1 MSHDFQVLPQRA
13 SLARPLPP
21 TLLGSPMR
29 KLSLSASALVLSLA
43 LGGCGVSAGLGG
55 GYSSGGGGS
64 VADIREANVGDVAA
78 VATDTLL
85 AFGGPVRSL
94 IDSNLPPIG
103 QRPRQGLMPNVLDLS
118 EQFMSVRAPV
128 TGNTPAGQQVMSA
141 LLACGTGTGS
151 VRAEFSNAALVSVG
165 DTLSISTQ
173 DCVMNGQR
181 YHGGI
186 SWRALSAGVGMPGV
200 SGAWSAR
207 WSMAFSGW
215 SQYDFIAP
223 PIGLRAQGTIEFK
236 AQRFAPGDAEVQ
248 LTTLQSSGQLYGL
261 HLSLLEGTKL
271 VSERD
276 VAGVTGWR
284 ELAGSSYTSLDV
296 AFTENFQASQ
306 GLTAI
311 KLRTS
316 GETVST
322 AGGLPTGL
330 WYAVAPDNSVAY
342 VDSKT
347 PSELLVQFSNSVGGN
362 IIGSFLSTWP
372 ELRRYL

>member
-1 MSHDFQVLPQRA
+1 MSHDFQVLAQRA
-13 SLARPLPP
+13 WNSSLV
-21 TLLGSPMR
+21 LGAPMR
-29 KLSLSASALVLSLA
+29 KFSLRASALALSLA
-43 LGGCGVSAGLGG
+43 LGGCGVSVGLGG
-55 GYSSGGGGS
+55 GNSSGGGGS

-94 IDSNLPPIG
+94 IDSNLPSTA

-118 EQFMSVRAPV
+118 EQFMSVRSPV
-128 TGNTPAGQQVMSA
+128 TGTTPAGQQVMSGV
-141 LLACGTGTGS
+141 LACSTGTGS
-151 VRAEFSNAALVSVG
+151 VRAEFVNAALVSVG

-181 YHGGI
+181 YNGGL

-200 SGAWSAR
+200 SSAWSAR

-223 PIGLRAQGTIEFK
+223 PIGLRALGAIEFK

-248 LTTLQSSGQLYGL
+248 LTTLQTSGQLYGL
-261 HLSLLEGTKL
+261 NLSLLEGTKL

-276 VAGVTGWR
+276 IAGVTGWR

-296 AFTENFQASQ
+296 ALTENFQASQ
-306 GLTAI
+306 GLASI
-311 KLRTS
+311 KVRTS
-316 GETVST
+316 GETVSA

-342 VDSKT
+342 VNGKT
-347 PSELLVQFSNSVGGN
+347 STELLVQFSNSVGGS

>member
-1 MSHDFQVLPQRA
+1 MLHASQV
-13 SLARPLPP
+13 S
-21 TLLGSPMR
+21 SPMLHNPCALPGSGMR
-29 KLSLSASALVLSLA
+29 KFGVRASALALSLA
-43 LGGCGVSAGLGG
+43 LGGCGVSVGVGG
-55 GYSSGGGGS
+55 GYYSGGGGS
-64 VADIREANVGDVAA
+64 VADIREANIGDVAA

-94 IDSNLPPIG
+94 IDSNLPPLV
-103 QRPRQGLMPNVLDLS
+103 QRPRQGLMPNVLDLT

-141 LLACGTGTGS
+141 VLACSTGTGS
-151 VRAEFSNAALVSVG
+151 VRAEFSNAALVSAG

-181 YHGGI
+181 YNGGL
-186 SWRALSAGVGMPGV
+186 SWRALAAGTGMPGV
-200 SGAWSAR
+200 SSAWSAR

-236 AQRFAPGDAEVQ
+236 AQRFGAGDAEVQ
-248 LTTLQSSGQLYGL
+248 LTTLQTGGQLYGL
-261 HLSLLEGTKL
+261 NLTLLEGAKL

-276 VAGVTGWR
+276 IAGVTGWR
-284 ELAGSSYTSLDV
+284 ELAGSSYTSMDV
-296 AFTENFQASQ
+296 TLTESFQASQ
-306 GLTAI
+306 GLSSI
-311 KLRTS
+311 KVRTS

-322 AGGLPTGL
+322 AGALPTGL
-330 WYAVAPDNSVAY
+330 WYAVAPDNSVGY
-342 VDSKT
+342 VNAKSPT
-347 PSELLVQFSNSVGGN
+347 ELLVQFSNSFGGSL
-362 IIGSFLSTWP
+362 IGSFLSTWP

>member
-1 MSHDFQVLPQRA
+1 MSHDFQV
-13 SLARPLPP
+13 SPLLVWNAALD
-21 TLLGSPMR
+21 TGSPMR
-29 KLSLSASALVLSLA
+29 KVSLRLSALALSLA
-43 LGGCGVSAGLGG
+43 LGGCGASVGIGG

-94 IDSNLPPIG
+94 IDPNLPPTA

-128 TGNTPAGQQVMSA
+128 TGTTPGGQQVMSA
-141 LLACGTGTGS
+141 VLACSAGTGS
-151 VRAEFSNAALVSVG
+151 IRAEFSNAALVSVG
-165 DTLSISTQ
+165 DTLSIATQ

-181 YHGGI
+181 YSGGL
-186 SWRALSAGVGMPGV
+186 SWRALAAGVGMPGI
-200 SGAWSAR
+200 SSAWSAR

-248 LTTLQSSGQLYGL
+248 LTTLQTSGQLYGL
-261 HLSLLEGTKL
+261 NLTLLEGTKL

-276 VAGVTGWR
+276 IAGVTGWR

-296 AFTENFQASQ
+296 ALTENFQVSQ
-306 GLTAI
+306 GLSSI
-311 KLRTS
+311 KVRTS
-316 GETVST
+316 GEASST

-330 WYAVAPDNSVAY
+330 WYAVAPDSSVAY
-342 VDSKT
+342 INSKT
-347 PSELLVQFSNSVGGN
+347 ATEILVQFSNSFGGS
-362 IIGSFLSTWP
+362 IVGSFLSTWP